1 MQEWDPEHF
10 TNFAQLCEVSLAT
23 IREKTD
29 AERLYL
35 WLKAPEPQLYSF
47 QLDQGLTRLAPA
59 HLEQL
64 TLPHHLIDKA
74 MGKGQLVIEQ
84 IYQPP
89 DSGENVEPAQQR
101 LRACFPLKRH
111 MKLEGVIYLETHRRI
126 DRLSSRQRQG
136 IQLLIH
142 YLTAELSN
150 HLLSCQVDQERD
162 QRLHTQTDLVQSQAL
177 QGSFL
182 NMLQALHMV
191 SVTLS
196 RSRSENELLRDAVLL
211 ARKELQFDRVAIFL
225 IEPDG
230 KTMRGTWGTSEEG
243 DLVDEH
249 GFISPIPDHP
259 TVQEALRRKD
269 YVLVLED
276 TPLYYEKQQVGRGWN
291 AMVSLWDGTTPIGW
305 IAADNLLWHRP
316 LKAYQS
322 EIFKQYAAILS
333 QLLIRQRTQEQLEA
347 LNRQLEARVTERTMQ
362 LAETNRALE
371 EANRRLSLLSLE
383 DPLTGIANRR
393 QWDITMQREWEWAR
407 RTQNLLAV
415 LMIDVD
421 EFKAYNDHFGHAK
434 GDVCLQQ
441 VAHVLRDAERRST
454 NLVARYGGEEFV
466 VLLCAPQPGEAEQLA
481 GRIHDGLARLKLP
494 HPASRVADFIT
505 VSIGFSYLVPSPDE
519 AWQTLTEQADQAL
532 YHAKSQGRARTL
544 AYR

>member
-47 QLDQGLTRLAPA
+47 QLDQGLTTLDLA
-59 HLEQL
+59 HLGQL

-74 MGKGQLVIEQ
+74 MEKGQLVIEQ
-84 IYQPP
+84 LPPPP
-89 DSGENVEPAQQR
+89 DPGENVEPAQPQ

-111 MKLEGVIYLETHRRI
+111 MKLEGVIYLETRRRI
-126 DRLSSRQRQG
+126 DRLSSHQRQG

-142 YLTAELSN
+142 YLTAELNN
-150 HLLSCQVDQERD
+150 HLLSSQVNQERD

-182 NMLQALHMV
+182 TMLQALHMV

-196 RSRSENELLRDAVLL
+196 RSRSENDLLRDAVLL

-243 DLVDEH
+243 ELMDEH
-249 GFISPIPDHP
+249 NFISPIPDHP

-269 YVLVLED
+269 YVLVMED

-333 QLLIRQRTQEQLEA
+333 QLLIRQRTQEQLET
-347 LNRQLEARVTERTMQ
+347 LNRQLEARVAERTMQ

-371 EANRRLSLLSLE
+371 EANHRLSLLSLE

-434 GDVCLQQ
+434 GDLCLQQ
-441 VAHVLRDAERRST
+441 VAHVLRDAERRCT

-466 VLLCAPQPGEAEQLA
+466 ILLCAPQPGEAEQLA
-481 GRIHDGLARLKLP
+481 GRIHDGLARLKMP

-505 VSIGFSYLVPSPDE
+505 VSIGFSYLVPSQDG

>member
-10 TNFAQLCEVSLAT
+10 STFAQLCEVSLAA

-47 QLDQGLTRLAPA
+47 QLDQGLTMLDLA
-59 HLEQL
+59 HLGQL

-74 MGKGQLVIEQ
+74 IDTGQLVIEQ
-84 IYQPP
+84 LPP
-89 DSGENVEPAQQR
+89 PLDPGENVEPAQPQ

-150 HLLSCQVDQERD
+150 HLLSSQVDQERV
-162 QRLHTQTDLVQSQAL
+162 QRQHTQTDLVQSQAL

-182 NMLQALHMV
+182 TMLQALHMV
-191 SVTLS
+191 CISLS
-196 RSRSENELLRDAVLL
+196 RCRSENQLLRDAVLL
-211 ARKELQFDRVAIFL
+211 ARQELQFDRVAIFL
-225 IEPDG
+225 IAPDG
-230 KTMRGTWGTSEEG
+230 KTMHGTWGTSEEG
-243 DLVDEH
+243 ELVDEH
-249 GFISPIPDHP
+249 AFISPIPEHP
-259 TVQEALRRKD
+259 TVQEALKRKD

-276 TPLYYEKQQVGRGWN
+276 APLYYEQQQVGRGWN
-291 AMVSLWDGTTPIGW
+291 AMVSLWDGATPIGW

-322 EIFKQYAAILS
+322 EIFKQYAAMLS
-333 QLLIRQRTQEQLEA
+333 QLLIRQRTQDQLEQL
-347 LNRQLEARVTERTMQ
+347 NHQLEARVTERTIQ
-362 LAETNRALE
+362 LANTNRALE
-371 EANRRLSLLSLE
+371 EANHRLSLLSLE

-393 QWDITMQREWEWAR
+393 QWNITMQREWEWAR
-407 RTQNLLAV
+407 RTQNPLAV

-421 EFKAYNDHFGHAK
+421 QFKAYNDHFGHAK
-434 GDVCLQQ
+434 GDLCLQQ
-441 VAHVLRDAERRST
+441 VAQVLRDAERRCT

-466 VLLCAPQPGEAEQLA
+466 ILLCAPQPGEAEQLA
-481 GRIHDGLARLKLP
+481 ALIHSELAQLKLP

-505 VSIGFSYLVPSPDE
+505 VSIGFSYLVPSRHE
-519 AWQTLTEQADQAL
+519 VWQTLIEQADQAL
-532 YHAKSQGRARTL
+532 YHAKAQGRSRTL